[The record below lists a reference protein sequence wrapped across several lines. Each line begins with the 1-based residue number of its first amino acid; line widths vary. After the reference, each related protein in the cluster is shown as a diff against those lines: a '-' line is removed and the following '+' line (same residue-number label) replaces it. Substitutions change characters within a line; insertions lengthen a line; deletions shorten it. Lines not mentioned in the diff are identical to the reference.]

1 MGVLSCKMKKSK
13 IILILVVGLIVVGG
27 YMMLGPSSSENL
39 SLVKEA
45 KATVYRSPN
54 CGCCVNYIKYLQRQD
69 LEVEV
74 IETDDIDS
82 IKEEQGI
89 PQDMLSCHTTMIG
102 GYVVE
107 GHVPLEAVEKLLLEK
122 PDIKGIAMPGMPS
135 GSPGMPGPKRTFSV
149 HSLMH
154 DGGTSLFMEV

>member
-135 GSPGMPGPKRTFSV
+135 GSPGMPGPKSTFSV

-154 DGGTSLFMEV
+154 DGGTSLFMKM